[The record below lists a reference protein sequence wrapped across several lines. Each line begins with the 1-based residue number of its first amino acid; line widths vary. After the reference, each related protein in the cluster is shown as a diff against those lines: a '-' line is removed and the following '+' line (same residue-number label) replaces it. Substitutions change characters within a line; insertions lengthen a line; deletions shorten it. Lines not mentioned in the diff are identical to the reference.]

1 MKITSA
7 EFITSAVKAEQ
18 YPKKILPQIAFAGRS
33 NVGKSSLINHLL
45 TRKAL
50 AKVSKTPGKTRTINF
65 FLINKKFYFV
75 DLPGYGFAKVS
86 PEEQEKWE
94 KMIEDYLLYSENLKQ
109 IMILTD
115 IRHQLSDL
123 DIQML
128 QWAEHFKRP
137 FSIIAT
143 KSDQL
148 SKSRVTKAVNDI
160 EQIIAE
166 VLPYSSARSIH
177 PHSIKSGAAKAQ
189 LWKLLNGFLR

>member
-7 EFITSAVKAEQ
+7 DFVTAAVNQSQ
-18 YPKKILPQIAFAGRS
+18 YPKKMLPEIAFVGRS

-86 PEEQEKWE
+86 PQEQQKWE
-94 KMIEDYLLYSENLKQ
+94 KMIEEYLLYSEQLRQ
-109 IMILTD
+109 IMVLTD
-115 IRHQLSDL
+115 MRHNFSPL
-123 DIQML
+123 DAEMV
-128 QWAEHFKRP
+128 QWAEHFKRG

-143 KSDQL
+143 KADQVG
-148 SKSRVTKAVNDI
+148 KNR
-160 EQIIAE
+160 QITAIANIKKE
-166 VLPYSSARSIH
+166 IAQVLPNGSAETIH
-177 PHSIKSGAAKAQ
+177 PHSIKSGESKAK
-189 LWKLLNGFLR
+189 LWKILNGFLR